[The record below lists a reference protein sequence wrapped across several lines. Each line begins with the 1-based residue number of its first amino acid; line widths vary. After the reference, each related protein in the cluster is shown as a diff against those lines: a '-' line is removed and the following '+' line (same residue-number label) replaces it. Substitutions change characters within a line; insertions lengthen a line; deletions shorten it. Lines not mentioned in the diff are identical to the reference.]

1 MYGPSG
7 TIQQYDALCIL
18 PVNILNEKVFIF
30 LWFWYV
36 ILAILTGIDLV
47 VRGITLLFPR
57 VRLFFLKRQAGRNID
72 FDHVETV
79 FRRCQIGDWFVL
91 MLISSNINQW
101 TFQEILRGLALK
113 FRGKDI

>member
-7 TIQQYDALCIL
+7 TIQKYDALCIL

-47 VRGITLLFPR
+47 VRGITLALPK
-57 VRLFFLKRQAGRNID
+57 VRLFLLKRQAGRNID
-72 FDHVETV
+72 ADQVEAV

-91 MLISSNINQW
+91 MLIGSNISQS
-101 TFQEILRGLALK
+101 TFQEVLDGLAQK
-113 FRGKDI
+113 FQGKDV